1 MTTNF
6 TKQGLP
12 RPADDVWRSYVEE
25 WDRSLRAANRPHTTC
40 YNYQLAVTQ
49 LSDFL
54 GGPDLPAFLEKMDM
68 PADDD
73 SDAAQDPTDVG
84 RKHVEWFIAWMIDTR
99 SASTALKKY
108 KGIQQFF
115 NYLVECEEIDRHP
128 MDKLSQ
134 PDTPTKLVPIL
145 SDEEIAR
152 LLEACRGKTY
162 SQRRD
167 TAIIRLFLDTGARL
181 TEVASLQ
188 LDNVD
193 LKRDGTSFAGK
204 ATGSGPPL
212 PVPGR
217 TRARAAQAERHQ
229 DHAAPPRQS
238 RWHPN
243 MHAHRLRHTLSHVWQ
258 REQGNESDLMAIMGW
273 RSPEMLRRYGASA
286 AAERAETHTEH

>member
-49 LSDFL
+49 
-54 GGPDLPAFLEKMDM
+54 LPAFLEKMDM

-204 ATGSGPPL
+204 ATGSGSSRSVNAPGKPSAATCAPALSTRQRTSPTCSWPNAGASRSSRTASRSCCAAAAKPLASQHARPPAT
-212 PVPGR
+212 PHAVSCVA
-217 TRARAAQAERHQ
+217 TRA
-229 DHAAPPRQS
+229 
-238 RWHPN
+238 
-243 MHAHRLRHTLSHVWQ
+243 
-258 REQGNESDLMAIMGW
+258 G
-273 RSPEMLRRYGASA
+273 
-286 AAERAETHTEH
+286 